1 MFQWLCRWWA
11 ARKWGRVG
19 EEELSVGRQVK
30 ERDILDVM
38 NQEYAELVEGIFG
51 RPLSSAGAGAGTY
64 ASENIVYDAVT
75 HTRIK
80 SLRQSIGEELERR
93 LSVPDPDSNAEE
105 KRRSWRFQSIDSEYR
120 LQLFHGYIDDVV
132 KVEPTLL
139 RDPSVVRLLN
149 LDIIG

>member
-1 MFQWLCRWWA
+1 MFQWLCRWLAW
-11 ARKWGRVG
+11 RKMGRVD
-19 EEELSVGRQVK
+19 EEELSLGRQMK

-38 NQEYAELVEGIFG
+38 NQEYAELVEGVFG
-51 RPLSSAGAGAGTY
+51 RPLSSAGAGAG
-64 ASENIVYDAVT
+64 ENIVYDTET

-93 LSVPDPDSNAEE
+93 LSAGPGPDSKAEE

-120 LQLFHGYIDDVV
+120 LQLFQGYIDDQV

-139 RDPSVVRLLN
+139 REPSVQRLLS

>member
-1 MFQWLCRWWA
+1 M
-11 ARKWGRVG
+11 GRVD
-19 EEELSVGRQVK
+19 EDEFSVGRQMK

-38 NQEYAELVEGIFG
+38 NQEYAELVEGVFG
-51 RPLSSAGAGAGTY
+51 RPSPPRP
-64 ASENIVYDAVT
+64 ENIVYDAEM

-93 LSVPDPDSNAEE
+93 VSAGPGPGPDSKAEE

-120 LQLFHGYIDDVV
+120 LQLFQGYIDDQV
-132 KVEPTLL
+132 KVEPALL
-139 RDPSVVRLLN
+139 REPSVQRLLS